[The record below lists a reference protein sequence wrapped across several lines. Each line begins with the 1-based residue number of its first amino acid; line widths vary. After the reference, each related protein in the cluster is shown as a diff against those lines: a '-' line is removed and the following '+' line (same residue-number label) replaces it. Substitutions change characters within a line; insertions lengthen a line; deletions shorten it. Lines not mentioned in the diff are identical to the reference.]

1 MNEHTMETDSVDSP
15 HRRMWI
21 LIGLTG
27 INIAVQLI
35 NAAIIKESTVLTS
48 DEWMWLLV
56 VYIVVLGFNG
66 VRFVV
71 WGIIHKRYPIGVAY
85 ASTALLF
92 PAIVAMSYM
101 YGEPVTI
108 KHLIGVVLVMIGV
121 VSLVRQV

>member
-1 MNEHTMETDSVDSP
+1 MDTPTEVQGHN
-15 HRRMWI
+15 RRMWT

-48 DEWMWLLV
+48 ADWLWLLV
-56 VYIVVLGFNG
+56 VYVVVLGFNG

-71 WGIIHKRYPIGVAY
+71 WGIIHKHYPIGVAY

-92 PAIVAMSYM
+92 PAIVTMSYL
-101 YGEPVTI
+101 YGEPVTM
-108 KHLIGVVLVMIGV
+108 KHLIGVALVMIGV

>member
-1 MNEHTMETDSVDSP
+1 M
-15 HRRMWI
+15 
-21 LIGLTG
+21 IGLTA

-48 DEWMWLLV
+48 AEWVWLFLV
-56 VYIVVLGFNG
+56 YVVVLGFNG

-71 WGIIHKRYPIGVAY
+71 WGIIHRRYPIGVAY

-92 PAIVAMSYM
+92 PAIVTLSYI
-101 YGEPVTI
+101 YGEPVTL
-108 KHLIGVVLVMIGV
+108 KHLVGVFLVMIGV

>member
-1 MNEHTMETDSVDSP
+1 MDVNTGESP
-15 HRRMWI
+15 QHRMWV

-35 NAAIIKESTVLTS
+35 NAAIIKESTVLMS
-48 DEWMWLLV
+48 AEWMWLLA

-92 PAIVAMSYM
+92 PAIVTMAYL
-101 YGEPVTI
+101 YGEPVTV
-108 KHLIGVVLVMIGV
+108 KHLVGVALVMIGV

>member
-1 MNEHTMETDSVDSP
+1 MRDPAPIQLPQRH
-15 HRRMWI
+15 MWT

-35 NAAIIKESTVLTS
+35 NAAIIKESTALTS
-48 DEWMWLLV
+48 AEWVWMLV
-56 VYIVVLGFNG
+56 VYVVVLGFNG

-92 PAIVAMSYM
+92 PAIVTMSYL
-101 YGEPVTI
+101 YGEPVTV
-108 KHLIGVVLVMIGV
+108 KHLIGVALVMIGV

>member
-1 MNEHTMETDSVDSP
+1 MANDGVSP
-15 HRRMWI
+15 QRRMWT
-21 LIGLTG
+21 LIGLTA

-48 DEWMWLLV
+48 AQWLWLLG
-56 VYIVVLGFNG
+56 VYVVVLGFNG

-71 WGIIHKRYPIGVAY
+71 WGIIHRRYPIGVAY

-92 PAIVAMSYM
+92 PAIVTLSYL
-101 YGEPVTI
+101 YGEPVTL
-108 KHLIGVVLVMIGV
+108 KHLIGVALVMIGV

>member
-1 MNEHTMETDSVDSP
+1 MSIQHDTSAQ
-15 HRRMWI
+15 RRMWT
-21 LIGLTG
+21 LIGLTA

-35 NAAIIKESTVLTS
+35 NAAIIKESTVLTGNQ
-48 DEWMWLLV
+48 WLWLLL
-56 VYIVVLGFNG
+56 VYVVVLGFNG

-92 PAIVAMSYM
+92 PAIVTMSYL
-101 YGEPVTI
+101 YGEPVTV

>member
-1 MNEHTMETDSVDSP
+1 MRDPAPIQLPQRH
-15 HRRMWI
+15 MWT

-35 NAAIIKESTVLTS
+35 NAAIIKESTALTS
-48 DEWMWLLV
+48 AEWVWLLV
-56 VYIVVLGFNG
+56 VYVVVLAFNG

-92 PAIVAMSYM
+92 PAIVTMSYL
-101 YGEPVTI
+101 YGEPVTV
-108 KHLIGVVLVMIGV
+108 KHLIGVALVMIGV